1 MTREERLQFCNL
13 CKNRKMSFQ
22 QGLLCKLT
30 DKQADFEGSCP
41 SFYPDN
47 ENTIS
52 SPNNNPQQFNKTTS
66 NDEVPT
72 WRILISVII
81 FIIAIVRLIAAFN
94 R

>member
-30 DKQADFEGSCP
+30 DKQADFEGTCP
-41 SFYPDN
+41 KFYPDS

-52 SPNNNPQQFNKTTS
+52 SPSNTS
-66 NDEVPT
+66 YQKSNSTDETPT
-72 WRILISVII
+72 WRIALSVII
-81 FIIAIVRLIAAFN
+81 FIFIVIRLIY
-94 R
+94 RLSR